1 MKCALHVTHK
11 STEIMEES
19 NNCHVASHLL
29 YVALNETVAKAKG
42 CCGKDVRYGW
52 VQ

>member
-1 MKCALHVTHK
+1 
-11 STEIMEES
+11 MEES

-29 YVALNETVAKAKG
+29 YVALNEAVAKAKG
-42 CCGKDVRYGW
+42 CCGKNVRYGW